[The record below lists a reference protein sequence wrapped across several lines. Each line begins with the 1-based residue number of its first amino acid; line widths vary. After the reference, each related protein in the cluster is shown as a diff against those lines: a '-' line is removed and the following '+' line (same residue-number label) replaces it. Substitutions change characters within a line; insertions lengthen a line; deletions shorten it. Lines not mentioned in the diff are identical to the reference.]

1 MLAADDVEN
10 IDQSGEGA
18 SGVLSIT
25 RGRADGV
32 DNLRLGVSFSADGFG
47 NFQESFQL
55 QRRLRDHQ
63 WRMQWRK
70 FFDFAGVAYDEGVTW
85 RITYDSDHFR
95 MRGIAGDDNMTA
107 FLCRTLGQS
116 LHASYKWTGR
126 VNNPGR
132 ALFQF
137 GLNLRRHAVRP
148 NYGNLIRRYFGRILN
163 G

>member
-18 SGVLSIT
+18 SGVLSIA
-25 RGRADGV
+25 RSRANGV

-47 NFQESFQL
+47 NFQESLQL
-55 QRRLRDHQ
+55 ERRLRNHQ
-63 WRMQWRK
+63 RRMQRGK
-70 FFDFAGVAYDEGVTW
+70 FFDFAGVAYDEGVIW
-85 RITYDSDHFR
+85 RITYNSDHFG
-95 MRGIAGDDNMTA
+95 MRGIARDHNMTA
-107 FLCRTLGQS
+107 LLGRALRQS

-126 VNNPGR
+126 INNPGR

-137 GLNLRRHAVRP
+137 GLNLRRHAVRA
-148 NYGNLIRRYFGRILN
+148 NYRNFIRRYFSRILH

>member
-18 SGVLSIT
+18 GRVLSIT

-47 NFQESFQL
+47 NFQKCFQL
-55 QRRLRDHQ
+55 QRRLRDYQ
-63 WRMQWRK
+63 RRVQRRK
-70 FFDFAGVAYDEGVTW
+70 FFDLAGVAYDEGVIW
-85 RITYDSDHFR
+85 RITYNSDHFR
-95 MRGIAGDDNMTA
+95 MRGIARDDDMTA
-107 FLCRTLGQS
+107 LLGRALCQS

-137 GLNLRRHAVRP
+137 GLNLRRHAVRA
-148 NYGNLIRRYFGRILN
+148 NYRNFIRRYFRRILH

>member
-18 SGVLSIT
+18 GRVLSIT

-47 NFQESFQL
+47 NFQKCFQL
-55 QRRLRDHQ
+55 QRRLRDYQ
-63 WRMQWRK
+63 GRVQRRK
-70 FFDFAGVAYDEGVTW
+70 FFDFAGVAYDEGVVR
-85 RITYDSDHFR
+85 RITYNSDHFR
-95 MRGIAGDDNMTA
+95 MGGVAGDDNMTA
-107 FLCRTLGQS
+107 FLCRALRQS
-116 LHASYKWTGR
+116 LHASYKWAGR

-137 GLNLRRHAVRP
+137 GLNLRRHSVRA
-148 NYGNLIRRYFGRILN
+148 NYGNLIRGYFGRILN